1 MTTDELMAT
10 MLCGRKIG
18 YVRWCWKPIVS
29 HRMKV
34 DHDVYVLTCEDGH
47 EREITGMDILA
58 AEQWA
63 SCNNSLEGFAGVIID
78 SSDRVEDDQ

>member
-1 MTTDELMAT
+1 MMCTF
-10 MLCGRKIG
+10 
-18 YVRWCWKPIVS
+18 
-29 HRMKV
+29 
-34 DHDVYVLTCEDGH
+34 LTCEDGH